1 MMMRIKY
8 FKSSSGS
15 ASLEVAAFVPVI
27 ALFILISYQFAM
39 LFSDAVGKVG
49 EAHAVAQS
57 ALRSWEEQNA
67 AKGFARPCIER
78 MGATWFSSP
87 VTHHRIGSG
96 VFSKDIILS
105 QEVGVVAE
113 PICAP

>member
-1 MMMRIKY
+1 MKGLIRND
-8 FKSSSGS
+8 SGS

-78 MGATWFSSP
+78 MDSTDFSST

-96 VFSKDIILS
+96 AMSKDIALS
-105 QEVGVVAE
+105 QEVAVVAE

>member
-1 MMMRIKY
+1 MAGYLR
-8 FKSSSGS
+8 SDSGS

-27 ALFILISYQFAM
+27 ALFLLISYQFAT

-49 EAHAVAQS
+49 QAHAAAQS
-57 ALRSWEEQNA
+57 SLRSWEELNGA
-67 AKGFARPCIER
+67 SGFSRPCIER
-78 MGATWFSSP
+78 MDSIDFSSP

-96 VFSKDIILS
+96 AMSKEIALS
-105 QEVGVVAE
+105 QEVSIVAE